1 LENPENKG
9 AAALILRVLLS
20 APSSVKFSVIVS
32 LDALTLF
39 ISAWFALYVR
49 LGNAGAPLQE
59 YGAVCLIVPLVG
71 VMVLAGFGAY
81 RSVIRYFC
89 ADDVW
94 VIAKAVSFSVLTW
107 ATICLVLE
115 LSLPRSMILMQWLL
129 AMPLMLGLRFTM
141 RFFLRE
147 LSPFGYSAKRKHARN
162 IIIYGAGA
170 VGVQLV
176 HALANDAKMRAIA
189 FVDDNAKLHRR
200 SVNGLRVYSF
210 DSLEGLI
217 KEREV
222 DDVLLAMSAISPQH
236 KKFLLE
242 KLSLLPVRVRVL
254 PSFAELTDGRVTP
267 DDIRDIDITDL
278 LGRTVVPPNE
288 ALLGANIE
296 NKVVMVTGAGGS
308 IGSELCRQIFCQG
321 PAVVVLFD
329 LSEYNLYA
337 IERELI
343 ASKIEKYDFVRII
356 PILGSVQSR
365 DHLEQVMRCYSVDTV
380 YHAAAYKHVP
390 MVEHNV
396 VSSLRNNIFG
406 TLNAAQASLNSG
418 VEHFVL
424 VSTDKAVR
432 PTNVMGASKR
442 FAEMILQGLADRDLS
457 SSTHFTIVRFG
468 NVLGSSGSVV
478 PLFKEQIEKGGPV
491 TITDPEITRYFMT
504 IPEAASLVL
513 QAGFMGQ
520 SGDVFV
526 LDMGSPI
533 RILDLA
539 LKMIKLAGSSP
550 YNEDD
555 GSGDIKVVFT
565 GLRPGEKLFE
575 ELLVDD
581 AVTSTDHPMIMSASE
596 RHLSW
601 AEVEDALWQMEVLLR
616 CGDAAKLRELL
627 KRFVTDYQPQGDIV
641 DLLLGDIDDPVASAD
656 MPSSKLNYSGVAI

>member
-1 LENPENKG
+1 VVLKNHFNNEVTS
-9 AAALILRVLLS
+9 LLLRELLS
-20 APSSVKFSVIVS
+20 APRSVKLFIIVS

-39 ISAWFALYVR
+39 TSVWLALYVR
-49 LGNAGAPLQE
+49 LGNADGPLQQ
-59 YGAVCLIVPLVG
+59 YGLVCLIVPLVG
-71 VMVLAGFGAY
+71 VILLKVFGAY
-81 RSVIRYFC
+81 RSVVRYFC

-94 VIAKAVSFSVLTW
+94 VIAKGVSLSVLIW
-107 ATICLVLE
+107 ATICLVLQ
-115 LSLPRSMILMQWLL
+115 LNLPRSLLLIQWLL
-129 AMPLMLGLRFTM
+129 AMPLMLGSRFAM
-141 RFFLRE
+141 RFVLRE
-147 LSPFGYSAKRKHARN
+147 LSPFGYRAKRKNARN
-162 IIIYGAGA
+162 IIIFGAGS
-170 VGVQLV
+170 VGVQMV
-176 HALANDAKMRAIA
+176 HTLANDAKMRAIA
-189 FVDDNAKLHRR
+189 FVDDDPTLHGRTL
-200 SVNGLRVYSF
+200 NGLRVYSF
-210 DSLEGLI
+210 DMLEGLI
-217 KEREV
+217 KKRKI
-222 DDVLLAMSAISPQH
+222 DDVLLAMSAISPQR
-236 KKFLLE
+236 KKVLLA
-242 KLSLLPVRVRVL
+242 KLSLFPVRVRVL
-254 PSFAELTDGRVTP
+254 PSFAELTGGRVNP
-267 DDIRDIDITDL
+267 GDIRDMDITDL
-278 LGRTVVPPNE
+278 LGRDVVPPNK

-308 IGSELCRQIFCQG
+308 IGSELCRQIFSQK
-321 PAVVVLFD
+321 PAAIVLFE
-329 LSEYNLYA
+329 LSEYNLYV
-337 IERELI
+337 IERELT
-343 ASKIEKYDFVRII
+343 ASNIGKYAHVRII
-356 PILGSVQSR
+356 PILGNVQSQ
-365 DHLEQVMRCYSVDTV
+365 DHLEQVMRSYSVDTV

-457 SSTHFTIVRFG
+457 SSIHFTIVRFG

-491 TITDPEITRYFMT
+491 TITDPDITRYFMT

-539 LKMIKLAGSSP
+539 LQMIKLAGYSR
-550 YNEDD
+550 YNDDD
-555 GSGDIKVVFT
+555 GLGDIEVIFT

-575 ELLVDD
+575 ELLVGDG
-581 AVTSTDHPMIMSASE
+581 VTSTDHPLIMSASE

-601 AEVEDALWQMEVLLR
+601 AELEDGLLQMGDLLR
-616 CGDAAKLRELL
+616 GGDVARLRELL
-627 KRFVTDYQPQGDIV
+627 IRFVTDYQPQGDIV
-641 DLLLGDIDDPVASAD
+641 DLLVEDFGARLASKS
-656 MPSSKLNYSGVAI
+656 M